1 MRGLDLKEEI
11 INDISEYILKKKFT
25 QNANSTTIYSKPIQI
40 IFYRTQEKFSKMFMQ
55 PFFIQCTWLEMDTV
69 KYLKMTKKG
78 HKYTLKVVYTNNA
91 LYYKPYEGI
100 Q

>member
-1 MRGLDLKEEI
+1 
-11 INDISEYILKKKFT
+11 
-25 QNANSTTIYSKPIQI
+25 
-40 IFYRTQEKFSKMFMQ
+40 
-55 PFFIQCTWLEMDTV
+55 MDTV

-91 LYYKPYEGI
+91 LYYKPYEGV

>member
-1 MRGLDLKEEI
+1 M
-11 INDISEYILKKKFT
+11 
-25 QNANSTTIYSKPIQI
+25 
-40 IFYRTQEKFSKMFMQ
+40 IFYRTQEEKFSKMFMQ
-55 PFFIQCTWLEMDTV
+55 PFFIQCTWLEMDTI